1 MKMSSV
7 IGSNLHRIMNYLMDM
22 NKDAK
27 NGHEL
32 DLAATAKKLLK

>member
-1 MKMSSV
+1 MCSV
-7 IGSNLHRIMNYLMDM
+7 IGSNLHRMMNCLMDM